1 MEQKN
6 VNYGTPRRVRRR
18 PIFISSVGVQT
29 ARTSKKRGP
38 VSSQYGKGVP
48 GYQES
53 AVPETGYKRV
63 ALLSTDRDYLKV
75 QELFCK
81 TLSGFD
87 IISIERIQNKELWE
101 DFQTKRERMTKANK
115 DKKYVAGE
123 RLLFHGT
130 DSKFI
135 HSEGCYFARDA
146 CYFNSYTSD
155 HGVRSMFVS
164 RVLVG
169 SYTQGQSQ
177 YSLPPPIDG
186 GLLLYDSC
194 VNDVRDPS
202 IFVVFDKQQ
211 VYPEFLIT
219 YTEHV
224 YPTDLTGSSPDYA
237 SSAVSGLLSPVKTT
251 ATSTQSNSAHSS
263 TTLTGITSA
272 LKTVTVST
280 LTSSSFVSPPSVVS
294 SPSLSSVKPSRGSPQ
309 SSVIN
314 PILIPPSFVSPPS
327 VVSSPSL
334 SSAKPSTAS
343 PQSSVMNPI
352 LYPPSSSLKP
362 AQVLPATRTSAGSA
376 TLPAPVPAST
386 SSMLP
391 NSHPLQ
397 AVQMRKS
404 DVSSDDC
411 DFEFVDSF
419 YSPSSKSTSTA
430 LSNPGR
436 SSSSALNQQWVPKPV
451 PSRRL
456 YSSSDASLV
465 STTMRSATPKSTST
479 RRVSPPRLST
489 TTSSSV
495 TLPTSPRSQD
505 LYNVPSAT
513 RRQNHGAK
521 KKEECI
527 LL

>member
-1 MEQKN
+1 ML
-6 VNYGTPRRVRRR
+6 VSCY
-18 PIFISSVGVQT
+18 F
-29 ARTSKKRGP
+29 SKRRGP
-38 VSSQYGKGVP
+38 VSSQHGRGVP
-48 GYQES
+48 GYWDKS

-63 ALLSTDRDYLKV
+63 ALVSTDRDYLKV

-81 TLSGFD
+81 TLGGFD

-135 HSEGCYFARDA
+135 DAICYQNFDWRKSGANGTVYGEGCYFARDA
-146 CYFNSYTSD
+146 RYSNSYTSD
-155 HGVRSMFVS
+155 HSVRSMFVC
-164 RVLVG
+164 RVLAG
-169 SYTQGQSQ
+169 SYTRGQSQ
-177 YSLPPPIDG
+177 YRLPPSIDG

-224 YPTDLTGSSPDYA
+224 YITDLTDPSPDYA

-263 TTLTGITSA
+263 TALTGITSA

-294 SPSLSSVKPSRGSPQ
+294 SPSLSPVKPSTGSPQ

-352 LYPPSSSLKP
+352 LYLPSSSLKP

-397 AVQMRKS
+397 AVQIRKR
-404 DVSSDDC
+404 DVSSDDW
-411 DFEFVDSF
+411 DFVDSLNL
-419 YSPSSKSTSTA
+419 PSSKSTSTA
-430 LSNPGR
+430 LSDPGR
-436 SSSSALNQQWVPKPV
+436 SSTSALNQQWVPKPV

-465 STTMRSATPKSTST
+465 SSTVRSATPKSTS
-479 RRVSPPRLST
+479 VFK
-489 TTSSSV
+489 
-495 TLPTSPRSQD
+495 Q
-505 LYNVPSAT
+505 
-513 RRQNHGAK
+513 K
-521 KKEECI
+521 
-527 LL
+527 

>member
-6 VNYGTPRRVRRR
+6 VYYGTPRQVRRR
-18 PIFISSVGVQT
+18 PEFISSVGVQT
-29 ARTSKKRGP
+29 TRTSKRRGP
-38 VSSQYGKGVP
+38 VSSQHGRGVP
-48 GYQES
+48 GYWDKS

-135 HSEGCYFARDA
+135 DAICYQNFDWRKSGANGTVYGEGCYFARDA
-146 CYFNSYTSD
+146 RYSNSYTSD
-155 HGVRSMFVS
+155 HSVRSMFVC
-164 RVLVG
+164 RVLAG
-169 SYTQGQSQ
+169 SYTRGQSQ
-177 YSLPPPIDG
+177 YRLPPSIDG

-224 YPTDLTGSSPDYA
+224 YITDLTDPSPDYA

-251 ATSTQSNSAHSS
+251 ATSTQSNSLHSS
-263 TTLTGITSA
+263 TALTSITSA

-280 LTSSSFVSPPSVVS
+280 LTSS
-294 SPSLSSVKPSRGSPQ
+294 
-309 SSVIN
+309 
-314 PILIPPSFVSPPS
+314 SFVSPPS

-352 LYPPSSSLKP
+352 LYLPSSSLKP

-391 NSHPLQ
+391 NSHPVQ
-397 AVQMRKS
+397 AVQIRKS
-404 DVSSDDC
+404 DVSSDDWN
-411 DFEFVDSF
+411 FVDSLNI
-419 YSPSSKSTSTA
+419 PSSKSTSTA

-436 SSSSALNQQWVPKPV
+436 SSTSALNQQWVPKPV

-465 STTMRSATPKSTST
+465 SSTVRSATPKSTST
-479 RRVSPPRLST
+479 RRVSPPRQST
-489 TTSSSV
+489 TTSSYTESVV
-495 TLPTSPRSQD
+495 TLPTSQRSQD
-505 LYNVPSAT
+505 LYNVPTAT
-513 RRQNHGAK
+513 RRQNHEAK